1 MLVNSENKLN
11 NEGISIM
18 IFLDSDVVIDILR
31 QFSPAMEWF
40 DSLNDDEELVLSGF
54 VVMELIQGC
63 KN

>member
-1 MLVNSENKLN
+1 
-11 NEGISIM
+11 M